1 LKGFFIM
8 AFISVLLIFI
18 LCAVFCIAV
27 PAMIGIY
34 VYRDSKHRE
43 MNQVLWVL
51 LSVFA
56 PGYIGFIIYL
66 LVRNQYANLNCPVCG
81 KGVREGFSVCPYC
94 GAPLKITCTKCG
106 YPLEGGWERCPCCG
120 ETIPQEQKFACEA
133 QTPKSDKSLKRI
145 LIAAIVIPLVLCI
158 GTVSV
163 GYAWRTNTSAFVE
176 EDGEISKSVVT
187 SEEAKKWLESCD
199 AQGSGVYAF
208 RALNDSEIG
217 KQTEYLV
224 YIKIPY
230 SHIHLDYESSLFK
243 DANFYIRIQELSE
256 TDEAALQYAL
266 YHFTVNK
273 KNVAKLCIRND
284 ASNSEIP
291 FKLTEAKDTQAGE
304 IISGRHVTVDIAV
317 DDELRRAYDVGYT
330 LWSGENAIE
339 SEGMSR
345 ADNESV
351 AGEIF
356 TFDTGYLESSNITAF
371 SIELLDKDG
380 NAIFESE
387 KYSVDESDYYMFKIG
402 SDEKGKIVILS

>member
-1 LKGFFIM
+1 M

-94 GAPLKITCTKCG
+94 GAPLKNVCHKCS
-106 YPLEGGWERCPCCG
+106 YPLESGWERCPGCG
-120 ETIPQEQKFACEA
+120 EPIPQEQKFACEA

-158 GTVSV
+158 GVVSV
-163 GYAWRTNTSAFVE
+163 GYALRTNTSAFVE
-176 EDGEISKSVVT
+176 EDGEISKGIIT

-199 AQGSGVYAF
+199 AQESGAYAF
-208 RALNDSEIG
+208 RAVSDTDIG
-217 KQTEYLV
+217 TQTEYLV
-224 YIKIPY
+224 YIKIPCDY
-230 SHIHLDYESSLFK
+230 IHLNYENSLFK
-243 DANFYIRIQELSE
+243 GANFYISIQESNE
-256 TDEAALQYAL
+256 TDEADSQYAL
-266 YHFTVNK
+266 YHFTVDT
-273 KNVAKLCIRND
+273 KNVAKLCIRNE

-291 FKLTEAKDTQAGE
+291 FKLTEAKDTQVGE

-317 DDELRRAYDVGYT
+317 ADELRRAYDVGYT
-330 LWSGENAIE
+330 LWSGENAIK
-339 SEGMSR
+339 SEGMRR

-356 TFDTGYLESSNITAF
+356 TFDTGYLESNNITAF

-402 SDEKGKIVILS
+402 SNENGKVVILSE